1 MHSDIATGA
10 KTRSKWALV
19 VYLLFIAIALGLG
32 IASAAQAFADSG
44 NVFNYAQRQ
53 WRAMTITQTNTF
65 QQMFLCC
72 NFDTVMPCCRRS
84 GQGDCLNEFMC
95 YEKVDTH
102 LLENF
107 HIIAAT
113 STIQS
118 IYLFAVAVLALLLC
132 KFIEYNPN
140 DVAKELEDVDLNN
153 LYRKGL
159 DDDDDDD
166 TFK

>member
-1 MHSDIATGA
+1 MTIP

-19 VYLLFIAIALGLG
+19 VYLLTVSVALGLG

-65 QQMFLCC
+65 QQTFLCC

-95 YEKVDTH
+95 YEKVSPH

-107 HIIAAT
+107 NIIAGT
-113 STIQS
+113 SMVQS
-118 IYLFAVAVLALLLC
+118 IYLFVVAIGSLLLC
-132 KFIEYNPN
+132 KFIEYKPKINAATKQIF
-140 DVAKELEDVDLNN
+140 DE
-153 LYRKGL
+153 
-159 DDDDDDD
+159 
-166 TFK
+166 